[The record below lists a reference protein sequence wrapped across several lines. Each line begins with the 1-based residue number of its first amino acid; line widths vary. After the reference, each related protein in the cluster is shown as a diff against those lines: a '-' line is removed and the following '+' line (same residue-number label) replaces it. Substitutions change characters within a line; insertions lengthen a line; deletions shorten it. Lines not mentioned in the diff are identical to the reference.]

1 MTRTTPL
8 GPVREGTGFRFSV
21 YSRHAEGMTLS
32 LFDER
37 GIEQQVAME
46 RAGDLFTVYIPGVT
60 FGQRYGFRAE
70 GPYDAPRG
78 LRFCPAKLLLDPY
91 ARKVEGAFVPRGE
104 LFDFHPTDACIDRRD
119 TAAHVPRSVVV
130 DPTFDWGDDT
140 APRTPW
146 SRTVVYEAHVKGF
159 TRLHPLVPEAHRGTF
174 LGLCHDEVLDHL
186 VGLGVTAI
194 ELMPIQQ
201 GVLERHLAAKRLPN
215 YWGYNT
221 IAPFAPD
228 SRFAVAD
235 PVVELKQ
242 AVKRLHQR
250 GLEVILDI
258 VLNHTGEGDE
268 LGTTVGLRGLDGPT
282 YYRRTGTT
290 LTDWTGTG
298 NTLNLGDPAVRRWA
312 LDCLRAWVVDYHIDG
327 FRFDLGVC
335 LGREAGP
342 FSPQAE
348 LLRDLVADPV
358 LGAVKRIVEP
368 WDLGPDGYQLGQF
381 PPGYVEWNG
390 EYRDTVRR
398 FFRGDPGMVGTLA
411 TRVCGSSDRYGTLRG
426 PLASVSFV
434 TAHDGYTLRDLVS
447 YEQKH
452 NEANGEQNRDGHE
465 PNYSRNF
472 GEEGDTED
480 PTIRARRLRTAKS
493 LIVTLAMSQG
503 VPMLL
508 GGDEFLRTQQGNNN
522 AYCQDHPGV
531 YTKWDSKAPEVVGF
545 TAFVREAFA
554 LRRGNPSLG
563 RSTFFSGEK
572 QPDGSPDVAFYTPA
586 GAPMVGRDWSDEDL
600 RSFVFTMADPDGEWL
615 VLLHAG
621 EEPQTF
627 VLPARPTPFELR
639 LDSQHAPGHPA
650 SSPVEG
656 HVTLLPGGSLVFR
669 RPTAHPSSGPA
680 PTS

>member
-37 GIEQQVAME
+37 GIEQRVAME
-46 RAGDLFTVYIPGVT
+46 RAGDLFTVYIPGIT

-70 GPYDAPRG
+70 GAYDPPLG

-91 ARKVEGAFVPRGE
+91 ARKVEGAFVPRAE
-104 LFDFHPTDACIDRRD
+104 LFDFHPTDASVDRRD

-130 DPTFDWGDDT
+130 DHTFDWGDDA

-146 SRTVVYEAHVKGF
+146 SKTVVYEAHVKGM
-159 TRLHPLVPEAHRGTF
+159 TRLHPLLPEAHRGTF

-186 VGLGVTAI
+186 ERLGITAL

-228 SRFAVAD
+228 SRFAVSD

-242 AVKRLHQR
+242 TVKKLHQR
-250 GLEVILDI
+250 GIEVILDI

-268 LGTTVGLRGLDGPT
+268 LGTTVGLRGIDGPT
-282 YYRRTGTT
+282 YYRRSEGK

-298 NTLNLGDPAVRRWA
+298 NTLNLGHPAVRQWA

-335 LGREAGP
+335 LGREQGP
-342 FSPQAE
+342 FSPRAE
-348 LLRDLVADPV
+348 LLEALVSDPI

-368 WDLGPDGYQLGQF
+368 WDLGPDGYQLGHF
-381 PPGYVEWNG
+381 PPGFVEWNG

-398 FFRGDPGMVGTLA
+398 FFRGDAGLVGTLA
-411 TRVCGSSDRYGTLRG
+411 TRVCGSSDRYSAERG
-426 PLASVSFV
+426 PLSSVSFV
-434 TAHDGYTLRDLVS
+434 TAHDGFTLRDLVS
-447 YEQKH
+447 FEQKH

-472 GEEGDTED
+472 GEEGDSDD

-493 LIVTLAMSQG
+493 LILTLAMSQG

-508 GGDEFLRTQQGNNN
+508 GGDEFLRSQQGNNN
-522 AYCQDHPGV
+522 AYCHDHPGV

-554 LRRGNPSLG
+554 LRKEGA
-563 RSTFFSGEK
+563 TFARTSFFNGKK
-572 QPDGSPDVAFYTPA
+572 QADGSPDVAFYTPS
-586 GAPMVGRDWSDEDL
+586 GEPMAAVDWRDDEL
-600 RSFVFTMADPDGEWL
+600 RSFVFTMADDDGEWL
-615 VLLHAG
+615 VALHAG

-627 VLPARPTPFELR
+627 VLPRRATPFELR
-639 LDSQHAPGHPA
+639 LDTDSPITTPRTESEITLAPGGA
-650 SSPVEG
+650 MVLRRRSGAQSPSEAVDG
-656 HVTLLPGGSLVFR
+656 
-669 RPTAHPSSGPA
+669 
-680 PTS
+680 